1 MLLTLGSLPGPSILS
16 RMSLPSSLA
25 ALLDAA
31 PPRQPALVHSGRI
44 TTYGTLAAESA
55 RVARGL
61 SALGIREGDRVGLWL
76 PNHLEWLTLYFALAR
91 LGAIAVAI
99 NTRFRSA
106 EVADIVDRSGCRALA
121 VDPSFRGINFAGIL
135 VGADPAAF
143 DRLETVILCSDGV
156 EQAEVLP
163 RKQRVT
169 YAALAAYAPLIED
182 CGTIDSGTAIF
193 TTSGTTKAPKF
204 VLHTQRSVL
213 AHAQDVI
220 DAFMLRGASVLQALP
235 LCGVFGFSQ
244 AMAGLA
250 GHSMLVLQ
258 PAWDA
263 EEAASLLDR
272 HRVNAFNGTDAMTAA
287 LLDAASDEALRRLPF
302 CAHAAFDPALVDLP
316 ARAERRGLKLIGLY
330 GMSEIQA
337 LFARRKET
345 EELARRILPGGRP
358 VSALA
363 SVRVRDPEG
372 GGLLGVGESGELEI
386 SGPSLMKEYFGNPG
400 ATAAAMTDDG
410 FVRTGDLGRLLDDG
424 SFVFE
429 SRMGDVLRLSGFL
442 VAPAEI
448 EAFLQRHPGIDGAQV
463 VGVPTP
469 VGVKPVA
476 FVTLKKGTKL
486 DESALRAHCEAGLAR
501 YKVPTRIVAVDAF
514 PTTPSP
520 NGLKIQ
526 KAKLRDDARTLLAG
540 AA

>member
-1 MLLTLGSLPGPSILS
+1 MP
-16 RMSLPSSLA
+16 LPSSLA
-25 ALLDAA
+25 ALLDTA
-31 PPRQPALVHSGRI
+31 PPTRPALAHRGH
-44 TTYGTLAAESA
+44 TTNYASLAAESA

-61 SALGIREGDRVGLWL
+61 AALGIGEGDRIGLWL
-76 PNHLEWLTLYFALAR
+76 PNHVEWLTLYFALAR

-106 EVADIVDRSGCRALA
+106 EVADIVDRSGCRAL
-121 VDPSFRGINFAGIL
+121 VLDPSFRGVDFAGIL
-135 VGADPAAF
+135 AGADPAAF
-143 DRLETVILCSDGV
+143 DRLETIVICGDERDPPADL
-156 EQAEVLP
+156 LP
-163 RKQRVT
+163 RKQRIA
-169 YAALAAYAPLIED
+169 YATLAANAPLTD
-182 CGTIDSGTAIF
+182 DRGTLHSGSAIF

-204 VLHTQRSVL
+204 VLHTQRSIL
-213 AHAQDVI
+213 AHTHDVI
-220 DAFMLRGASVLQALP
+220 DAFRLRHTSVLQALP
-235 LCGVFGFSQ
+235 FCGVFGFSQ
-244 AMAGLA
+244 AMAALA

-272 HRVNAFNGTDAMTAA
+272 HHVTAFNGTDAMTAA
-287 LLDAASDEALRRLPF
+287 LVDAASDEALARIPF
-302 CAHAAFDPALVDLP
+302 CGHAAFDPALADLP
-316 ARAERRGLKLIGLY
+316 ARAERRGLKLVGLY

-337 LFARRKET
+337 LFARRDET
-345 EELARRILPGGRP
+345 EELARRILPGGKP

-363 SVRVRDPEG
+363 RVRVRDPESG
-372 GGLLGVGESGELEI
+372 DLLGVGESGELEI
-386 SGPSLMKEYFGNPG
+386 SGPSLMKEYFGNPA
-400 ATAAAMTDDG
+400 ATADAMTGDG

-463 VGVPTP
+463 VGVPTSA
-469 VGVKPVA
+469 GVKPVA
-476 FVTLKKGTKL
+476 FVILKNSAKL
-486 DESALRAHCEAGLAR
+486 DEAALRAHCETGLAR
-501 YKVPTRIVAVDAF
+501 YKVPARIVAVDAF
-514 PTTPSP
+514 PTTPSA

-526 KAKLRDDARTLLAG
+526 KAKLRDAARTLLAG